1 MAIPTLRPYQSEI
14 AEAVRAAFSEGY
26 TCPLVVLSTGGGKTM
41 LFSFIAEAAA
51 RKQNPVMVVAHR
63 QELITQISLSLA
75 RFQVQHNVIAPA
87 HVVRKIKVK
96 HFKAF
101 GRSFVDATS
110 TTLVGSVQT
119 IVRQFARIDT
129 IFNSVR
135 DGRPVRGL
143 IIMDESHHVVESSM
157 WGKVMQQYPHALGL
171 KVSATPERL
180 DGKGLGRGSG
190 GFADIMIEGPDM
202 RWLIKNGFLSPYRA
216 FTTSNPVDL
225 AGVKTVMGDYEK
237 KELSARMDK
246 PKVIGDA
253 IEHYK
258 AVAAGMRTIV
268 YCASVAASQHT
279 ADAFTA
285 AGVPAAHL
293 DGETPD
299 EQRELIISD
308 FAAGK
313 LLVLCNQALFTEG
326 FDLAS
331 VAQKDVTIDCV
342 IDLAPTQSVS
352 LYLQKVGRALRPAPG
367 KVAVILD
374 HAGNMLTHG
383 MPDMERVWT
392 LDGRTKRKKKK
403 KAEEGE
409 EEKDVLARTCPKCLA
424 IHAPEPACPVC
435 GFEYPVHERKVL
447 QVEGHLVEVS
457 EADREALH
465 RERMRRQGQAQT
477 VAELMALGFS
487 RGRAEKI
494 IEARRAKEAAIA
506 QLVTD
511 LQAHAKQTGATPF
524 DSFGVR
530 HSDLRNMRPKELAA
544 LQQRV
549 TKALQELAAARV
561 DGAGSFAEL
570 MEMERKEGKPPGWAI
585 GVWRDRLQS

>member
-41 LFSFIAEAAA
+41 LFRFIAEAAA

-119 IVRQFARIDT
+119 IVPQLARIDT

-143 IIMDESHHVVESSM
+143 IIMDEAHHVVESSM
-157 WGKVMQQYPHALGL
+157 WGKVMQQYPHALGV

-342 IDLAPTQSVS
+342 IDLAPTKSVS

-374 HAGNMLTHG
+374 HAGNVLTHG
-383 MPDMERVWT
+383 LPDAYREWS
-392 LDGRTKRKKKK
+392 LEGRKKRSGGGGGGSGP
-403 KAEEGE
+403 EI
-409 EEKDVLARTCPKCLA
+409 LTRTCPECLA
-424 IHAPEPACPVC
+424 IHKPEPVCPVC
-435 GFEYPVHERKVL
+435 SFEYPIQERKVE
-447 QVEGHLVEVS
+447 QKDGTLVELS
-457 EADREALH
+457 DDDKEAMKREAVK
-465 RERMRRQGQAQT
+465 RQGQAQS
-477 VAELMALGFS
+477 VEALMRTLGYS

-494 IEARRAKEAAIA
+494 LEARSWKDQKAKDI
-506 QLVTD
+506 
-511 LQAHAKQTGATPF
+511 
-524 DSFGVR
+524 
-530 HSDLRNMRPKELAA
+530 
-544 LQQRV
+544 
-549 TKALQELAAARV
+549 
-561 DGAGSFAEL
+561 
-570 MEMERKEGKPPGWAI
+570 
-585 GVWRDRLQS
+585 